1 MCFTTLNIASNKT
14 ALTNPRNTFFKGF
27 INSYSQLFFADNKIF
42 AWLLLAS
49 SFIDPNTG
57 ASGAIAALTA
67 LLFAWWAGLDRNAI
81 AQGSYSFNA
90 LMSGMV
96 LGSIYDLS
104 YAFVCIVICAAL
116 LSVLLTVLFYNLL
129 YKYKVPAMSLS
140 FLFTLWIT
148 LISIRSF
155 GTITL
160 STEGLYRVNELY
172 KLGGFTLVEWTEKIN
187 ALEIPLFIDVYL
199 KSISAIF
206 FQYNVVVGL
215 LMMIGIIIWSR
226 IAFTLSLV
234 GFSIGYLFYYAIAGE
249 FSQLLYSYIGF
260 NFILTAITLGG
271 FFLVP
276 SRASYTLVLLATP
289 LIAVLISGLSGLLYV
304 YQLPLF
310 SLPFNIVVILFMM
323 LLNSRVH
330 FKRLVLVP
338 HQYYSPE
345 KNLYHYLNSVER
357 FKNDTYIHMHLP
369 FFGEWFVSQG
379 YEGSITHKEDWKYA
393 LDFVVV
399 DETQKTFK
407 LPGTELTDFYCY
419 NLPVLA
425 PADGHI
431 THVVDDVEDNAIK
444 DINVQQNWGNTI
456 IIKHADA
463 LYSKLSHLKAGS
475 ISVKPGDYV
484 HKGQIIATCGSSG
497 RSPEPHLHF
506 QIQSTPYIGSKT
518 LKYPLSYFVTRQ
530 DQHYQFHS
538 FTVPQEGASVS
549 KPVSTPLL
557 NDAFGF
563 IPGSELKLQYEENG
577 SSRTLHWECGVNAWN
592 QTYIHC
598 KQSDAYMYFVN
609 NGTLFY
615 ATSFY
620 GNKKSVLYHFFLATQ
635 KIVLGYYHELTITD
649 NLPLDDFFGGIGKYL
664 QDVVAPFYLFL
675 KAGYASTFVY
685 IDDYYHPKEIK
696 INATIKTK
704 NLMAESTKHQ
714 YHLVLANGKL
724 ASFTINNQL
733 EVKCID

>member
-1 MCFTTLNIASNKT
+1 MFKHKHI
-14 ALTNPRNTFFKGF
+14 FFKGF
-27 INSYSQLFFADNKIF
+27 INSYSQLFFADSKVF

-67 LLFAWWAGLDRNAI
+67 ILFAWWAGLDRQVI

-90 LMSGMV
+90 LMAGMV
-96 LGSIYDLS
+96 LGSYYDLG
-104 YAFVCIVICAAL
+104 YAFVFIVICAAML
-116 LSVLLTVLFYNLL
+116 TVLLTVLFYNLL
-129 YKYKVPAMSLS
+129 SKYKVPAMSLS

-155 GTITL
+155 GAISL
-160 STEGLYRVNELY
+160 STEGLYRANELF

-187 ALEIPLFIDVYL
+187 SLEIPQFIDVYL
-199 KSISAIF
+199 KSVSAIF
-206 FQYNVVVGL
+206 FQYNVVVGF
-215 LMMIGIIIWSR
+215 LMMLGIIIWSR
-226 IAFTLSLV
+226 IAFTLSLL
-234 GFSIGYLFYYAIAGE
+234 GFSIGYLFYYAVAGE

-276 SRASYTLVLLATP
+276 SRASYTLVVLATP
-289 LIAVLISGLSGLLYV
+289 LIAILISGLSGLLYI

-323 LLNSRVH
+323 LLNNRVH

-338 HQYYSPE
+338 QQYYSPE
-345 KNLYHYLNSVER
+345 KNLYHYLNSLER
-357 FKNDTYIHMHLP
+357 FKNDTYIHIHLP
-369 FFGEWFVSQG
+369 FFGEWHVSQG
-379 YEGSITHKEDWKYA
+379 YEGAITHKEDWKYA
-393 LDFVVV
+393 LDFVVT
-399 DETQKTFK
+399 DDMQKTFK

-463 LYSKLSHLKAGS
+463 LYTKLSHLKAGS
-475 ISVKPGDYV
+475 IAVKPGDYV
-484 HKGQIIATCGSSG
+484 HRGQVIAACGSSG

-506 QIQSTPYIGSKT
+506 QVQSTPYIGSKT
-518 LKYPLSYFVTRQ
+518 LKYPLSYFVSRQ
-530 DQHYQFHS
+530 NETYLFHS

-557 NDAFGF
+557 HNAFSF
-563 IPGSELKLQYEENG
+563 IPGNHLTMQYEEEG
-577 SSRTLHWECGVNAWN
+577 IIKQLQWECGVNAWN
-592 QTYIHC
+592 HTYIRC
-598 KQSDAYMYFVN
+598 TQTDSFMYFVN

-620 GNKKSVLYHFFLATQ
+620 GDKKSILYHFFLATQ
-635 KIVLGYYHELTITD
+635 KILLGYYHQLSIKD
-649 NLPLDDFFGGIGKYL
+649 NLAVDDFFKGTLKYL
-664 QDVVAPFYLFL
+664 QDIISPFHLFL
-675 KAGYASTFVY
+675 RADYQSTFAS
-685 IDDYYHPKEIK
+685 IDDYYNPREIE
-696 INATIKTK
+696 IQSSITTK
-704 NLMAESTKHQ
+704 NLMSETIKNQ
-714 YHLVLANGKL
+714 YRIKL
-724 ASFTINNQL
+724 SAGRLFSFTINNQT
-733 EVKCID
+733 EVLCVN